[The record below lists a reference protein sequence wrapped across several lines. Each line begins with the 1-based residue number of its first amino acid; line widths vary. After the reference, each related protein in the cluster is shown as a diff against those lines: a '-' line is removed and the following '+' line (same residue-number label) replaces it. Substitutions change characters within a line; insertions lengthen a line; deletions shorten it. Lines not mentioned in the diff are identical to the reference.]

1 MASSSSE
8 GATLVLLGVPQGTE
22 LGIDCKSWQVGP
34 RFRGVKMIPP
44 GLTSSTT
51 ARQLWRT
58 NWPEDRPLPLSQTR
72 EIILAT
78 GRQGRRSGL
87 LSSRMKRKHERGL
100 RFLSSPKKTY
110 PPGAT
115 PAEITKCSMDL
126 SYALETVLEEEPHA
140 GGELQFAFVC
150 FPLKCVRGLRAWK
163 CLLRKDLYLGLI
175 AVLYHPAGEIPPDFL
190 LTLYLKT
197 TSLPPRFF
205 PVAIGKKFKAHLTKK
220 FRWDFDSDLD
230 DCEPVVV
237 ELPEGVT
244 VD

>member
-44 GLTSSTT
+44 
-51 ARQLWRT
+51 
-58 NWPEDRPLPLSQTR
+58 
-72 EIILAT
+72 
-78 GRQGRRSGL
+78 GRRSGL

-126 SYALETVLEEEPHA
+126 SYALETVPFS
-140 GGELQFAFVC
+140 GELQFAFVC

-205 PVAIGKKFKAHLTKK
+205 PVAIGPGVDANLRKR